1 VTDLF
6 LGLIALAVLV
16 MAIVQVAAIV
26 FAARAARSVGEAV
39 SRLEERVHPII
50 TNLQTVSAD
59 AARASAAASA
69 QVERATRL
77 VEELVVRV
85 DQTIV
90 TAQDTILRP
99 ARQGLAFLTALRNI
113 FGAASRTSRA
123 SKARQSSV
131 DEENALFIG

>member
-16 MAIVQVAAIV
+16 MAIIQVAAIV
-26 FAARAARSVGEAV
+26 FAARAARHVGDAV
-39 SRLEERVHPII
+39 SRLEERVQPII
-50 TNLQTVSAD
+50 ASLQMVAAD

-69 QVERATRL
+69 QVEKAGRL
-77 VEELVVRV
+77 VDDLVERV

-99 ARQGLAFLTALRNI
+99 AREGLAFLAALRKI
-113 FGAASRTSRA
+113 FGGPSRGRRSTTP
-123 SKARQSSV
+123 RQPPV
-131 DEENALFIG
+131 DDENALFIG